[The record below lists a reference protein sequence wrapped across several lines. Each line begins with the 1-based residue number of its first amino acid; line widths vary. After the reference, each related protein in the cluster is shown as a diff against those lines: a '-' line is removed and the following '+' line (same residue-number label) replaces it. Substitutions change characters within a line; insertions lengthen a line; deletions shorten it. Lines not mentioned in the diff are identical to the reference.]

1 MLLLNIYALTTPP
14 PFSYNLTATC
24 PSENMVPIV
33 EEAQNLWQGDNGC
46 YEVPKFR
53 IAIIWIV
60 IATAA
65 FRMIFEISQL
75 VYDRL
80 EYLLDITNLLEW
92 CLYVFSILFVI
103 DISSFDVEVS
113 PASMR
118 KVSSLVIF

>member
-1 MLLLNIYALTTPP
+1 MNR
-14 PFSYNLTATC
+14 NK
-24 PSENMVPIV
+24 
-33 EEAQNLWQGDNGC
+33 EAQNLWQGENGC

-65 FRMIFEISQL
+65 FRMIFEVSQL
-75 VYDRL
+75 VYERL
-80 EYLLDITNLLEW
+80 EYFLDITNLLEW
-92 CLYVFSILFVI
+92 CLYIFSILFVI

-118 KVSSLVIF
+118 KVSCLFFLSITKRHINIENN